1 MLIATDPLSLLFIG
15 CFLFGLLFVLV
26 SALLGNLGH
35 GSGHISHGAHIGS
48 AHAVTV
54 LLLNVNGEALS

>member
-1 MLIATDPLSLLFIG
+1 MLNTTDLLSLDPLSLLFIG

-35 GSGHISHGAHIGS
+35 GS
-48 AHAVTV
+48 
-54 LLLNVNGEALS
+54 